1 MAPSSLYCGYYLVST
16 VDRASVPHLNLSK
29 TSLLTSQNYPL
40 HKHCSY
46 PPLLLFPAAARS

>member
-29 TSLLTSQNYPL
+29 TSLLTSQNYSL